1 MLGATGKMELESAA
15 VVTEA
20 LGCRGPPSSPF
31 REHPQMCLNVK
42 GRRHTVELVREGE
55 SGIVL
60 LISQSIPDVGK
71 KSGKEG
77 FGGRADRAS
86 YVSV

>member
-15 VVTEA
+15 VVTKA
-20 LGCRGPPSSPF
+20 LRCRGPPSSPS
-31 REHPQMCLNVK
+31 RGHPQMGLNVK
-42 GRRHTVELVREGE
+42 GGRHTVALVGEGE
-55 SGIVL
+55 SGVEL

-71 KSGKEG
+71 ESGREG
-77 FGGRADRAS
+77 FGGPADRAS